1 MPTKHNQILG
11 IAENYS
17 ARIMLTIE
25 NGKVVG
31 ERMIGAGEILATLDT
46 FIELAQ
52 RAGRH
57 VTPNHDEVTKSHATA
72 EEVAHVA

>member
-1 MPTKHNQILG
+1 MPKHNQIPN

-25 NGKVVG
+25 NGKVVD
-31 ERMIGAGEILATLDT
+31 ERMIRDGEILATLDT

-52 RAGRH
+52 RAGWY
-57 VTPNHDEVTKSHATA
+57 VTPNHNGVTKSHGTA
-72 EEVAHVA
+72 EEVADVA

>member
-1 MPTKHNQILG
+1 MHKPNQIPG
-11 IAENYS
+11 IADNYS

-25 NGKVVG
+25 NGKVVS
-31 ERMIGAGEILATLDT
+31 ERMIGAGEILATFDI

-52 RAGRH
+52 RAGWH

>member
-1 MPTKHNQILG
+1 MHKPNQIPN

-25 NGKVVG
+25 NGKVTS
-31 ERMIGAGEILATLDT
+31 ERMIGDGEILATLDT

-52 RAGRH
+52 RAGWH
-57 VTPNHDEVTKSHATA
+57 VTPNHGEVTQSHATA

>member
-1 MPTKHNQILG
+1 MHKPNQIPG

-31 ERMIGAGEILATLDT
+31 ERMIGDGEILATLST

-52 RAGRH
+52 RAGWH
-57 VTPNHDEVTKSHATA
+57 VSPERPDLEVS
-72 EEVAHVA
+72 HVA

>member
-1 MPTKHNQILG
+1 MHKPNQSPN

-25 NGKVVG
+25 NGKVTN
-31 ERMIGAGEILATLDT
+31 ERMIGDGEILATLDT

-52 RAGRH
+52 RAGWH
-57 VTPNHDEVTKSHATA
+57 ITPNHCEVTTNHDVNK
-72 EEVAHVA
+72 EVANVA